1 MREPWLLDLAME
13 DGRLQTQGSILCD
26 EFGLAAREVDR
37 CGEDNRMAKGQ
48 GEVKESHIQ
57 RRRCGAYEPDI
68 GVVKERHGEG
78 SLERLQNP
86 SREWIACPIQLYFH
100 CDWSVG
106 MGAARSEGIV
116 KKIRAQVALSR
127 KQESRGADPG
137 SLRGGEEETHPSTV
151 KVARNPRHCL
161 SFALRFPCESPAGPP
176 WRPFLGWLQARP
188 PTPAGRA
195 GLGRRGFRE
204 AAGRTSARRDKKK
217 AQARAEIAIFAG
229 GNFPADE
236 EGPPSLFRADQRP
249 AEIAFN
255 GVRVNPSSLA
265 AMDGP
270 PALGTVGG
278 QAGALPRAG
287 NSRNG
292 GRPNLV
298 PELRFQGVGRT
309 AHALGGELARDVGVE
324 DRRPPEHLVLEK
336 HRQRCPRLIKGPLLI
351 LAVRVGMAGHCVQ
364 IGGPAG
370 MVGRF
375 QFLGQRGEQGGGLIR
390 MTAGEQLVGM
400 AQCLLLGR
408 AQRDSD
414 KGAVS
419 KRSEYGSTSCNCSVW
434 LAPGRQVLRL
444 GQTAWAPGD
453 VQDCPAAPRPQ
464 RPVMAC
470 QRSAE
475 APG

>member
-1 MREPWLLDLAME
+1 MSDPTLLPPRSACRHGCGEKRGDREENQGPGRAVPETREP
-13 DGRLQTQGSILCD
+13 GRRPRLSKRRRRRDTPFYCQGSTKSPPLLELCLA
-26 EFGLAAREVDR
+26 FPVRIPCGAPLAPIPGLVAGTPANPRLAGRGLGVGGSE
-37 CGEDNRMAKGQ
+37 
-48 GEVKESHIQ
+48 
-57 RRRCGAYEPDI
+57 RRRA
-68 GVVKERHGEG
+68 ERE
-78 SLERLQNP
+78 
-86 SREWIACPIQLYFH
+86 
-100 CDWSVG
+100 
-106 MGAARSEGIV
+106 
-116 KKIRAQVALSR
+116 
-127 KQESRGADPG
+127 
-137 SLRGGEEETHPSTV
+137 
-151 KVARNPRHCL
+151 
-161 SFALRFPCESPAGPP
+161 
-176 WRPFLGWLQARP
+176 
-188 PTPAGRA
+188 RA
-195 GLGRRGFRE
+195 G
-204 AAGRTSARRDKKK
+204 TKKK

-255 GVRVNPSSLA
+255 GVRVDPIGLA

-470 QRSAE
+470 QRSGE